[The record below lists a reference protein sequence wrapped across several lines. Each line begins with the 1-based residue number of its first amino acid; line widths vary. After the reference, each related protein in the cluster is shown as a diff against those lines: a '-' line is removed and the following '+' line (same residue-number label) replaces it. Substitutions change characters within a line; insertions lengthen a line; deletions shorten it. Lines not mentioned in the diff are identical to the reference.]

1 MDIAKI
7 RKKLKETKEMA
18 REPSSPPPPEIEPPK
33 ETPEIEP
40 ALSEE
45 GIESVEET
53 PIAVE
58 HKEKPKEPS
67 EVISEAKED
76 IEELLTF
83 KLSNE
88 DYAFK
93 VSDIEEILRPQRYAW
108 VPKTENF
115 VLGITS
121 LRGKIIPLID
131 LKKRINLDGG
141 YDEEKSKI
149 LILRGPK
156 GSIGVVVDKVID
168 VIRVSSGEIVEP
180 PSHLNEEK
188 AKFIEGVV
196 IVNNRFVSVM
206 RLSEVMNFTISVTK

>member
-18 REPSSPPPPEIEPPK
+18 REPSPPPPPEVEPQK

-40 ALSEE
+40 VLPEE
-45 GIESVEET
+45 SAELTEEAPTETEET
-53 PIAVE
+53 PQ
-58 HKEKPKEPS
+58 KPLEPIP
-67 EVISEAKED
+67 EPYD
-76 IEELLTF
+76 DTEELLTF

-93 VSDIEEILRPQRYAW
+93 VSEIEEILRPQRYAW
-108 VPKTENF
+108 VPKTESF
-115 VLGITS
+115 ILGITS

-131 LKKRINLDGG
+131 LKKRISLEGG
-141 YDEEKSKI
+141 YDGDKSKI

-168 VIRVSSGEIVEP
+168 VIRVSSEEIVEP

-196 IVNNRFVSVM
+196 IVGNRFVSVM
-206 RLSEVMNFTISVTK
+206 RLSEIMNFTIGATK

>member
-18 REPSSPPPPEIEPPK
+18 REPSPPPPPEVEPQK

-40 ALSEE
+40 VLPE
-45 GIESVEET
+45 ESVELTEEAPAEPEET
-53 PIAVE
+53 PQ
-58 HKEKPKEPS
+58 KPLEPIP
-67 EVISEAKED
+67 EPYD
-76 IEELLTF
+76 DTEELLTF

-93 VSDIEEILRPQRYAW
+93 VSEIEEILRPQRYAW
-108 VPKTENF
+108 VPKTESF
-115 VLGITS
+115 ILGITS

-131 LKKRINLDGG
+131 LKKRISLEGG
-141 YDEEKSKI
+141 YDGDKSKI

-168 VIRVSSGEIVEP
+168 VIRVSSEEIVEP

-196 IVNNRFVSVM
+196 IVGNRFVSVM
-206 RLSEVMNFTISVTK
+206 RLSEIMNFTIGATK